1 MSCDLTSLCHVGG
14 RLTAQAGRGELG
26 LRVLAAHGDGRKLLV
41 LPLDNGHR
49 CKLLR
54 RLQLETDVWEV
65 EVGRLVADLG
75 EGWEGRGPLWRNC
88 NVYFNVLY
96 HNMLH
101 TLRLLPCYIKK
112 EVDQSL
118 LQGAARHI

>member
-1 MSCDLTSLCHVGG
+1 M
-14 RLTAQAGRGELG
+14 G

-41 LPLDNGHR
+41 LPLDDGHR

-75 EGWEGRGPLWRNC
+75 KGWGGGGTIVEDCPNTVEHYRI
-88 NVYFNVLY
+88 VLSK
-96 HNMLH
+96 HPSPGKRPPPFLM
-101 TLRLLPCYIKK
+101 LLPTC
-112 EVDQSL
+112 
-118 LQGAARHI
+118 